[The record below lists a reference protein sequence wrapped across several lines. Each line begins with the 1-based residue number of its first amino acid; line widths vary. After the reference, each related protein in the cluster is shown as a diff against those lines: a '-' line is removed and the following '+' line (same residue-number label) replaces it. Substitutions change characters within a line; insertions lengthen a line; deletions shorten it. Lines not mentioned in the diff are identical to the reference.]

1 MVFRIASSPYTHNQR
16 QTSRIMLLVLL
27 AAVPGIAAQ
36 LWFFGWGTLVQILL
50 ASVSALLAEAL
61 VLKLR
66 KQSVAATLKDNS
78 ALLTGL
84 LLAVSI
90 PPLAPWWMVVLGT
103 VFAVII
109 AKQLY
114 GGLGQ
119 NPFNPAMIGYVV
131 LLISFPVQMTSWLP
145 PHEIAVNIPG
155 FIDAIQ
161 VIFSGH
167 TASGGDM
174 NTLRLGIDGISQATP
189 LDTFKTS
196 VRAGHSVE
204 QIMQYPIYSGILAG
218 AGWQWVN
225 LAWLAGGL
233 WLLWQKAIRWHIPL
247 SFLVTLALCATLGW
261 LFSPETLA
269 APQIHLL
276 SGATMLGA
284 FFILTDPVTASTTNR
299 GRLIFGALAGLLVWL
314 IRSFG
319 GYPDGVAFAV
329 LLANITVPLIDYYT
343 RPRVY
348 GHRKGYTMLK
358 TIRKHGITLALFAAG
373 STGLTAAINQMTKT
387 TIAEQASL
395 QQKALFDQV
404 LPAERYNNA
413 LAQSCYLVT
422 APELGKGEHRVYIAK
437 QDDKPVAAVLEA
449 TAPDGYSGAIQLLVG
464 ADFNGT
470 VLGTRVTEHH
480 ETPGLGD
487 KIELRLS
494 DWITHFAGKKISG
507 ADDAHWAVKK
517 DGGDFDQFTGATIT
531 PRAVVNAVKR
541 AGLYAQT
548 LPAQLSQLPAC
559 GE

>member
-16 QTSRIMLLVLL
+16 QTSRIMLLVLI
-27 AAVPGIAAQ
+27 AALPGIAAQ
-36 LWFFGWGTLVQILL
+36 LWFFGWGTLLQIVL
-50 ASVSALLAEAL
+50 ASASAIAAEAS

-66 KQSVAATLKDNS
+66 KQPVVAILKDNS

-145 PHEIAVNIPG
+145 PHEIAATVPG
-155 FIDAIQ
+155 FFDALN
-161 VIFSGH
+161 VIFTGH
-167 TASGGDM
+167 TVGGSDM
-174 NTLRLGIDGISQATP
+174 NALRMGIDGISQATP

-196 VRAGHSVE
+196 LHAGHSVE
-204 QIMQYPIYSGILAG
+204 QVMQYPIYSGMLAG

-225 LAWLAGGL
+225 LAWLAGGVV
-233 WLLWQKAIRWHIPL
+233 LLWQKAIRWHIPV
-247 SFLVTLALCATLGW
+247 SFLLSLAICATLGW
-261 LFSPETLA
+261 FFSPDSLA
-269 APQIHLL
+269 SPQLHLL

-284 FFILTDPVTASTTNR
+284 SFILTDPVTASTTNR

-348 GHRKGYTMLK
+348 GHR
-358 TIRKHGITLALFAAG
+358 
-373 STGLTAAINQMTKT
+373 
-387 TIAEQASL
+387 
-395 QQKALFDQV
+395 
-404 LPAERYNNA
+404 
-413 LAQSCYLVT
+413 
-422 APELGKGEHRVYIAK
+422 
-437 QDDKPVAAVLEA
+437 
-449 TAPDGYSGAIQLLVG
+449 
-464 ADFNGT
+464 
-470 VLGTRVTEHH
+470 
-480 ETPGLGD
+480 
-487 KIELRLS
+487 
-494 DWITHFAGKKISG
+494 
-507 ADDAHWAVKK
+507 
-517 DGGDFDQFTGATIT
+517 
-531 PRAVVNAVKR
+531 
-541 AGLYAQT
+541 
-548 LPAQLSQLPAC
+548 
-559 GE
+559 